1 MRQFIVSFFLLWQ
14 SSEAIAQQIDLDAI
28 VRIEIE
34 EERQDSSK
42 IVVGTGS
49 GAVIHEDGFV
59 ITARHVV
66 EEAAEDGSGQTIYG
80 RLRSQFGFE
89 RYPLTLVGFGTGIA
103 DIAVLQFPTTIKNN
117 WDYLPFNADDM
128 EVQDTFVGWGFP
140 IGQDVQPIA
149 GQVTL
154 KEALIFRSNANFIYG
169 MSGGPVLDSQGNVRG
184 VIKGGSMIPGTNTIA
199 PGLTFFVPIRLA
211 GGLTNLIGADQNTP
225 PEPNLPIE
233 IVKNFDFSVTKDDH
247 PNFSEP
253 HSRIYGESIDN
264 MLGAEPGYQITK
276 CLAAPSSANNAHD
289 IMCNV
294 LPGGDG
300 AQFRV
305 RLESGPSYDKWR
317 GWWSGTIALYQKKRL
332 E

>member
-1 MRQFIVSFFLLWQ
+1 MRQFVVSLFLLWQ
-14 SSEAIAQQIDLDAI
+14 SSEAIAQQLDLDAL

-34 EERQDSSK
+34 EERHDSSK

-89 RYPLTLVGFGTGIA
+89 RYPLTLVSFGTGTA
-103 DIAVLQFPTTIKNN
+103 DIAVLQFPTTIKNS
-117 WDYLPFNADDM
+117 WDYLSFNADDM

-149 GQVTL
+149 GHVTL

-169 MSGGPVLDSQGNVRG
+169 MSGGPVLDSQGYVRG
-184 VIKGGSMIPGTNTIA
+184 VIKGGSIIPGTNTLA
-199 PGLTFFVPIRLA
+199 PGLTFFVPVRLA
-211 GGLTNLIGADQNTP
+211 EGLNDIIGANHNSP
-225 PEPNLPIE
+225 PESNLPIE

-247 PNFSEP
+247 PNLLSP
-253 HSRIYGESIDN
+253 HSRIYGESMDN
-264 MLGAEPGYQITK
+264 MLGAEPGYKITE
-276 CLAAPSSANNAHD
+276 CIETASSANNAHD

-294 LPGGDG
+294 LPGGDR
-300 AQFRV
+300 AEFRV
-305 RLESGPSYDKWR
+305 RLESGPDYDKWR
-317 GWWSGTIALYQKKRL
+317 GWWSGNIALYQTKRL
-332 E
+332 K